1 MLKNG
6 KYIVMAFMLFLC
18 IEKITGII
26 PDAHAVGTLNLIANL
41 FDNGSH
47 ATTVSN
53 SLFRFSRCISLIKLV
68 YIKVVGAFQVSVT
81 FGLIALLATIIH
93 EVPHEMS
100 DFALLLRD
108 GYSRNKAISAQ
119 VS

>member
-1 MLKNG
+1 MDE
-6 KYIVMAFMLFLC
+6 
-18 IEKITGII
+18 IELII
-26 PDAHAVGTLNLIANL
+26 K
-41 FDNGSH
+41 S
-47 ATTVSN
+47 
-53 SLFRFSRCISLIKLV
+53 SLI
-68 YIKVVGAFQVSVT
+68 Q

-108 GYSRNKAISAQ
+108 GYTRGRAITAQ